1 MSYQWIID
9 ALLFLSGFFRHFV
22 TSVMGVAILLAV
34 FLQCISTAST
44 MTRLVSGDLIFV
56 EPPLDP
62 RQPLDNAILDT
73 GAATI
78 AWLRTQGY
86 AATGNTTVSHVA
98 MVSVAPNGTK
108 GVVQA
113 VPPAVVHTAWEDFLH
128 EMPPGTNLYRGTSLQ
143 PPLPVDTGSRRPH
156 VPRWPTRRPSG

>member
-1 MSYQWIID
+1 M
-9 ALLFLSGFFRHFV
+9 L
-22 TSVMGVAILLAV
+22 VAILLAV
-34 FLQCISTAST
+34 FLQCISTASS
-44 MTRLVSGDLIFV
+44 MTQFVSGDLIFV

-62 RQPLDNAILDT
+62 KQPLDNAILDT

-78 AWLRTQGY
+78 AWLRAQGY

-128 EMPPGTNLYRGTSLQ
+128 EMPPGTNLYRGTFLQ

-156 VPRWPTRRPSG
+156 VPAGQLGVLVDERLRKLGPAAIRSSPSPFNCA